1 MPVARAAR
9 ADAPSISASLPVVSL
24 PAAVVALEPVA
35 GAVLLL
41 LSASVSVGDVTAA
54 KASARASFLES
65 EKTITFFKV

>member
-24 PAAVVALEPVA
+24 PAAVALGPVA
-35 GAVLLL
+35 EATAVLLL

-65 EKTITFFKV
+65 EKQ

>member
-24 PAAVVALEPVA
+24 PADAVVALEPVA

-65 EKTITFFKV
+65 EKR